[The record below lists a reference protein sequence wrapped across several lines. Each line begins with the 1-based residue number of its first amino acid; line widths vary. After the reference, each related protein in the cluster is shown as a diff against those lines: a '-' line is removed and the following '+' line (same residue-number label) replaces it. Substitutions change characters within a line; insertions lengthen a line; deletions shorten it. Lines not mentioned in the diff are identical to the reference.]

1 MGLDGIYAAVSGLRV
16 SQRRLEQSS
25 HNLANASTPGYQ
37 PRRVEQADVA
47 GGGVRVTGT
56 SPSGPAGPVVAT
68 EQPLDL
74 AINGGGFFVLDDG
87 QGGRLYTRAGNFTLN
102 ADGELVD
109 PLGRRVLA
117 GGMEVPPQAE
127 QVRVGPDGN
136 IQALA
141 GDGTV
146 LAEGQIQTA
155 VFGNPG
161 GLESV
166 GGNAFRE
173 TPASGPPVMAAPGA
187 PGHGELVSG
196 ALQSSG
202 TDLAREMVNQIVDQR
217 TFEANVKTV
226 QTYDDMV
233 GAILDVKG

>member
-1 MGLDGIYAAVSGLRV
+1 M
-16 SQRRLEQSS
+16 
-25 HNLANASTPGYQ
+25 
-37 PRRVEQADVA
+37 
-47 GGGVRVTGT
+47 
-56 SPSGPAGPVVAT
+56 AT
-68 EQPLDL
+68 DQPLDL
-74 AINGGGFFVLDDG
+74 AIDGGGFFVLDDG
-87 QGGRLYTRAGNFTLN
+87 RGGRLYTRAGNFMLN

-109 PLGRRVLA
+109 PLGRQVLA
-117 GGMEVPPQAE
+117 GIEVPPQAQ
-127 QVRVGPDGN
+127 QVRVTPGGN
-136 IQALA
+136 VQALA

-173 TPASGPPVMAAPGA
+173 TAASGPPVLAAPGT

-196 ALQSSG
+196 ALQGSG

-217 TFEANVKTV
+217 TFEANVKSI

-233 GAILDVKG
+233 GAILDIKS